1 MASYVEQATLRVN
14 DQSTAQINKI
24 NAALKKLFATARSLK
39 STRVSLNVDARG
51 LTAANK
57 QLNTL
62 ARNIAV
68 LRGQRLSLTVN
79 DAGLAKA
86 RRDIAALRAAARAPI
101 NVNVR
106 GGAAG
111 AVRAPRPV
119 PVTPPGGAIITGA
132 GAGAGASGIS
142 RLETSFGALSLAAY
156 GAAAAL
162 KKVAEAGYD
171 RSRTDLQTK
180 AMTTEAQRAESA
192 RIEKSTKP
200 GEGPSY
206 KGAPIA
212 WPKNAFDQFVNE
224 IQGDVAAEAKPG
236 MSPKEV
242 QEQTRRNAVMVARH
256 MQNDIYPGIMA
267 RNPTFTPEQG
277 REGLKKHVKAANI
290 STTDIVDDAGK
301 LSADYQRFSKG
312 LAMALA
318 VNPEL
323 KPETVRTTMAGLK
336 TSGYTL
342 DSEAIAQTLVQA
354 GDLGQRVGNE
364 TFRLQRSLQGVVDN
378 KKLNNVL
385 RD

>member
-119 PVTPPGGAIITGA
+119 PVTPAGGAVPPRRRGGRTPGGAIITGA

-156 GAAAAL
+156 GA
-162 KKVAEAGYD
+162 
-171 RSRTDLQTK
+171 
-180 AMTTEAQRAESA
+180 
-192 RIEKSTKP
+192 
-200 GEGPSY
+200 
-206 KGAPIA
+206 
-212 WPKNAFDQFVNE
+212 
-224 IQGDVAAEAKPG
+224 
-236 MSPKEV
+236 
-242 QEQTRRNAVMVARH
+242 
-256 MQNDIYPGIMA
+256 
-267 RNPTFTPEQG
+267 
-277 REGLKKHVKAANI
+277 
-290 STTDIVDDAGK
+290 
-301 LSADYQRFSKG
+301 
-312 LAMALA
+312 
-318 VNPEL
+318 
-323 KPETVRTTMAGLK
+323 
-336 TSGYTL
+336 
-342 DSEAIAQTLVQA
+342 
-354 GDLGQRVGNE
+354 
-364 TFRLQRSLQGVVDN
+364 
-378 KKLNNVL
+378 
-385 RD
+385 